1 MDPQANA
8 CSGMG
13 IDKTEVFS
21 TVYNVLLG
29 EEEINDA
36 VRKTELDYL
45 DVLPSNTDLIG
56 AEIELVDKKERELQ
70 LRYAIAEVS
79 DQYDYIIIDCPHL
92 SVY

>member
-56 AEIELVDKKERELQ
+56 AEIELVDKKNENCNYVTLLQ
-70 LRYAIAEVS
+70 KFQTNTITS
-79 DQYDYIIIDCPHL
+79 
-92 SVY
+92 